1 VDFAYI
7 YACVR
12 YDICQIIFASFGR
25 FLRTFWEL
33 SEVLASP
40 SVVVVEKS
48 DNRIVVEF
56 SNIPRQYIN
65 ALRRL
70 AISEVPTLAIDDVVI
85 LENSSVMHDEAVAH
99 RLGLIPLRTDP
110 GRFVMP
116 HECDC
121 GSTLGCAKCRVLL
134 VLDAEATD
142 KTKVVTSGEMVS
154 EDEMVKPVSKDI
166 PVVVLAPSQ
175 KLKFEAYARLGIGKQ
190 HAKWQPTSA
199 AVVKDGKNES
209 ETVLI
214 IETNGALTAEEI
226 LKESTERLQSK
237 IKNFKQVIGA
247 LKIPKS
253 A

>member
-1 VDFAYI
+1 VI
-7 YACVR
+7 W
-12 YDICQIIFASFGR
+12 QSFG
-25 FLRTFWEL
+25 
-33 SEVLASP
+33 VLASP
-40 SVVVVEKS
+40 SVEVVEKS
-48 DNRIVVEF
+48 NERIVVKF
-56 SNIPRQYIN
+56 NNIPRQYIN

-70 AISEVPTLAIDDVVI
+70 SIGEVPTLAVDDVVI

-154 EDEMVKPVSKDI
+154 EDETVKPVSKDI
-166 PVVVLAPSQ
+166 PIVVLAPSQ

-199 AVVKDGKNES
+199 AVVKDGKD
-209 ETVLI
+209 ETEIILM

-226 LKESTERLQSK
+226 LKESLERMQSK
-237 IKNFKQVIGA
+237 IKNFKQVMGS
-247 LKIPKS
+247 LKISKS